1 MLDGLMEIGIGVVIA
16 ILTIYVIKRILGVA
30 FVVLF
35 FLFKVGVYS
44 LPITLTIFFGMMNP
58 WLLIPCCLLSIG
70 YYFLVYKITKKFKAR
85 KRAADYY

>member
-1 MLDGLMEIGIGVVIA
+1 MLEGLMEIGIGVVIA
-16 ILTIYVIKRILGVA
+16 VVTFYVIKRILGA
-30 FVVLF
+30 ALLLLF

-44 LPITLTIFFGMMNP
+44 VPVTFTIFFGMINP

-85 KRAADYY
+85 KRATDY